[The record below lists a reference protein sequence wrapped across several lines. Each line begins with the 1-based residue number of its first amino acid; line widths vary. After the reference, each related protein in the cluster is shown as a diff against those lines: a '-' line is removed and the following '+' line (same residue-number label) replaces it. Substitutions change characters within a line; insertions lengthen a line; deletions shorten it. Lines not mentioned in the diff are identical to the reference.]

1 MIYLQFLKTFNG
13 ATSIC
18 FVDLKSKNEKKIP
31 LTRQDNNGNNNNNN
45 NNNNNSNNNNVNILM
60 LIMLIKITFSR
71 NNTK

>member
-18 FVDLKSKNEKKIP
+18 FIDLKSKNEKKIP

-45 NNNNNSNNNNVNILM
+45 NNSNNNNVNILM
-60 LIMLIKITFSR
+60 LIMLIKITISR

>member
-18 FVDLKSKNEKKIP
+18 FIDLKSKNEKKIP

-45 NNNNNSNNNNVNILM
+45 NNSNNNNVNILM
-60 LIMLIKITFSR
+60 LIMLIKITISH

>member
-18 FVDLKSKNEKKIP
+18 FIDLKSKNEKKIP

-45 NNNNNSNNNNVNILM
+45 NNNNSNNNNVNILM
-60 LIMLIKITFSR
+60 LIMLIKITISR